1 MGDIFFDSLYQK
13 SLKVCEN
20 KIIDDKDVI
29 CRLSQEQ
36 QVQYLKE
43 LGKLEYNKND
53 YKIHVYSRKID
64 DIEFGIYMIK
74 VPMIKNEKDNTSISV
89 DYFYKTSII
98 IIKEDEKGIWT
109 IDNVM
114 NYQNKNIEF
123 VEERYN
129 DLYNIIS
136 EKDISEIMMIINSS
150 IDEEIAKNKWKTKID
165 ENRRK

>member
-150 IDEEIAKNKWKTKID
+150 IDEEIAKNK
-165 ENRRK
+165 